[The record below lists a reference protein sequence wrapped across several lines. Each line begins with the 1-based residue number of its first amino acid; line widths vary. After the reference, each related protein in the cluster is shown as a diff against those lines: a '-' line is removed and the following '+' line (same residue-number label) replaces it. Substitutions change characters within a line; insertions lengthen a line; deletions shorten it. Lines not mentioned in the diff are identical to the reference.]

1 MLYIYAARYNHTLAA
16 LLYKSFLKML
26 SNYLHPHSIR
36 VLNNPSNGIICS
48 FQNEDPSSDKQHDI
62 KSTCLSTVQL
72 FYPFPIAHTYSVT
85 IVVPL

>member
-1 MLYIYAARYNHTLAA
+1 MLYIYAARYNHT
-16 LLYKSFLKML
+16 
-26 SNYLHPHSIR
+26 YL
-36 VLNNPSNGIICS
+36 LNNPSNGIICS